1 MRSLVDAVTDHR
13 VSLRLLHPAWHP
25 TFTDLPWDQ
34 PLSDWS
40 HWRVVDAPTGIHRH
54 VVRFVQYDGQV
65 YVLKELGR
73 RLAVR
78 EYRLLRELNE
88 RGLPVVLMV
97 GIAERPGLDPVVIT
111 RFLNHAL
118 PFRYVLARSE
128 DAGRPF
134 EVVRAIAALLAQ
146 LHVSGFSWG
155 DCSLSNSMVR
165 RDADRLAAYALDTET
180 GELHPR
186 LTTGQR
192 RADLGI
198 AHENLAGGFA
208 DLAAGGALPGSVDP
222 FELADRFVDEYDRVW
237 SDLYADRQL
246 ADGAVTLDDLHRMGF
261 DVLEAR
267 IDVAE
272 GGGAT
277 FSPLSIGEGHHRH
290 QFHRLTGLVAR
301 EHQARHLLREIRR
314 SHGGEDLEQAAHVW
328 LAETYEPIL
337 ASIPDEHRGKLE
349 AAQLVIEVLE
359 HRRRQSRDREMSV
372 SDAARDFVDRELGGR
387 PDERVVVDD

>member
-1 MRSLVDAVTDHR
+1 MATHVT
-13 VSLRLLHPAWHP
+13 LRLSNPAWHP

-34 PLSDWS
+34 PLADWV
-40 HWRVVDAPTGIHRH
+40 HQRIVDAPTGIHRH
-54 VVRFVQYDGQV
+54 VVRFVDYDGQI

-73 RLAVR
+73 RLALK
-78 EYRLLRELNE
+78 EYRLLRELND

-97 GIAERPGLDPVVIT
+97 GIVERPGLDPIVIT

-128 DAGRPF
+128 DPDRPF

-165 RDADRLAAYALDTET
+165 RDADRLSAYALDTET

-186 LTTGQR
+186 LTSGQR
-192 RADLGI
+192 QADLDI

-208 DLAAGGALPGSVDP
+208 DLAAGGALSGSVDP
-222 FELADRFVDEYDRVW
+222 FELADRFVLEYQQVW
-237 SDLYADRQL
+237 SDLYSDRVV
-246 ADGAVTLDDLHRMGF
+246 ADGAVALDDLHLMGF

-267 IDVAE
+267 IDLA
-272 GGGAT
+272 GDGRAN
-277 FSPLSIGEGHHRH
+277 FSPLSIGEGHHRR
-290 QFHRLTGLVAR
+290 QFHDLTGLVAR
-301 EHQARHLLREIRR
+301 EHQASHLLREIRR
-314 SHGGEDLEQAAHVW
+314 SHGNGDLEQAAHAW
-328 LAETYEPIL
+328 LADTYEPIL
-337 ASIPDEHRGKLE
+337 AAIPDEHRRKLE

-359 HRRRQSRDREMSV
+359 HWRRHPGGQDMSAA
-372 SDAARDFVDRELGGR
+372 DAARDFVESELGGR
-387 PDERVVVDD
+387 PDERVVVDG